1 MEIVKLNNRYLL
13 GREGYTHAL
22 RFTIHTDP
30 YYKKKTKVIRLL
42 EQLYGNGTYLFGTRF
57 YRGDTSTW
65 ATYTYHRS
73 AGGTQYYVGV
83 KDESMLT
90 AVLLMVE

>member
-1 MEIVKLNNRYLL
+1 MEIVKLNKRYIL

-42 EQLYGNGTYLFGTRF
+42 EQLYGHGTYIFGSKM
-57 YRGDTSTW
+57 YQDEYASW

-73 AGGTQYYVGV
+73 AGGAQYYVGV
-83 KDESMLT
+83 KEESMLT